1 MIDGFKMTAK
11 ISTTSKV
18 FANRGEIMTND
29 KIRGFKRKTL
39 DLSIATITAITAL
52 YGVPGISLAQNTPPQ
67 ELEEIRVTGTRI
79 LRTSGMETPVP
90 VTTVTTEELFNNE
103 PGSTISQQLDGLP
116 QFFNNGSPQRGDG
129 GNPSVGSGG
138 PGALNIR
145 NLNISTT
152 GAGVSRTL
160 TLLDGARVVPTD
172 KRGSVNVDMFP
183 TALMRSVDVVTGGAS
198 AAYGADALGGVV
210 NFVLDREFEGLK
222 VSGST
227 GMHAYDNTGKQ
238 IELSVAG
245 GKAFGR
251 LHLIGS
257 VEARHIDEIQPDKN
271 RWDQTK
277 DMWGYVT
284 NPAWAAAA
292 ALPAGNPNRCVVNVL
307 CAAGPQRLT
316 RTNVVTNTSSPT
328 GLIRA
333 TGSTALDWMK
343 FSQDGTRLEPFNLGT
358 LSALPGTPGSTQT
371 ISGGPESDIN
381 FQTTGAGPTGMEVV
395 SRSSLFG
402 AQYEFTDTITGFA
415 QVIIGRT
422 ESNDTS
428 NNANFSFVDNFAP
441 LIAVDNAYLPESVR
455 QAMIARNLT
464 QVAVHKTSQQFA
476 GKPELG
482 STRTGKNVFTQWQYS
497 FGVDWDLSDTWSLR
511 ASWQQGES
519 KRNST
524 AYNLLQ
530 IDRAQLGMDAV
541 RDASG
546 KIVCR
551 VNLPQYSPTLA
562 QLAASVVGRISN
574 VPLNPYIPAGTPG
587 NTQPLPY
594 PVEPKAITEC
604 VPFNYLGSGNMS
616 QAAIDYVGTDR
627 FNIGFVDQ
635 DFAEVL
641 VTGELY
647 EGWGAGAIGFA
658 GGVTWRD
665 QQFIT
670 VATPLD
676 VDLLGPMVNVP
687 ALGIRGMGTGYATS
701 TALNLF
707 SGIPKIG
714 GQTDVWEWFSEVNV
728 PVWESGSGN
737 QRLDTDVAFRR
748 STYDRSGAI
757 DSWKIGANLEVMK
770 DLRLRLTK
778 SRDVREPSFSELFD
792 AQGSGATIIDPV
804 FQGENTLINTIRGG
818 NPNLR
823 PEYANTRTVGF
834 VYQPS
839 FTPILE
845 GLSVSVDVYDVDIKD
860 AVSQLGAQRIIQEC
874 FTTSS
879 PDLCALV
886 GRDQATN
893 RVNTV
898 LDVWLNVAA
907 ARTRGVDFEMTLRK
921 DVDFFASENEN
932 ISVRWLTGR
941 TFERSD
947 TAPNALALNK
957 AGYLGMP
964 DLTTNLSTT
973 YGIGSLSFQLQAQ
986 YVDSVFKDSAAVW
999 REGIQ
1004 VDDNTVSSMT
1014 WFNSRIGYTG
1024 ELDSGSTWGVGM
1036 NVQNILDREPPIFGG
1051 ANNTYDQYGRRY
1063 NINFNYNF

>member
-1 MIDGFKMTAK
+1 
-11 ISTTSKV
+11 
-18 FANRGEIMTND
+18 MTNI
-29 KIRGFKRKTL
+29 KIRDFKRKTL
-39 DLSIATITAITAL
+39 NQTIATITAITAI
-52 YGVPGISLAQNTPPQ
+52 YCVSGVTLAQNAPPQ

-90 VTTVTTEELFNNE
+90 VTSVTTEELFNQE

-116 QFFNNGSPQRGDG
+116 QFFNNGTPQRGDG

-145 NLNISTT
+145 NLNSAGS
-152 GAGVSRTL
+152 GAGISRTL

-172 KRGSVNVDMFP
+172 KRGTVNVDMFP

-222 VSGST
+222 ISGGT
-227 GMHAYDNTGKQ
+227 GMHAYNNTGKQ
-238 IELSVAG
+238 IEFSVAG

-257 VEARHIDEIQPDKN
+257 LEARHIDEIQPDKN
-271 RWDQTK
+271 RWDLTQN
-277 DMWGYVT
+277 MWGYVT

-292 ALPAGNPNRCVVNVL
+292 ALPATNPARCVVNVL
-307 CAAGPQRLT
+307 CSAGPQRLSMM
-316 RTNVVTNTSSPT
+316 NVATNTSSPT

-333 TGSTALDWMK
+333 TNSTLDWMK
-343 FSQDGTRLEPFNLGT
+343 FSQDGTRIEPFNLGT
-358 LSALPGTPGSTQT
+358 SSALPGTPGSTST
-371 ISGGPESDIN
+371 ISGGPESAIN
-381 FQTTGAGPTGMEVV
+381 FETTGAGPTGMEVV

-402 AQYEFTDTITGFA
+402 AQFDFSDTITGFA

-428 NNANFSFVDNFAP
+428 NNANFSFSDGYAP
-441 LIAVDNAYLPESVR
+441 LIAVDNAYLPEAVR
-455 QAMIARNLT
+455 KVMVERKLT
-464 QVAVHKTSQQFA
+464 QVAVHKSSQQFA

-482 STRTGKNVFTQWQYS
+482 SNRIGKNVFTQWQYS
-497 FGVDWDLSDTWSLR
+497 FGVDWEFAADWNMR

-530 IDRAQLGMDAV
+530 VDRAHLGMDAV

-562 QLAASVVGRISN
+562 QLQASVVGRISN

-594 PVEPKAITEC
+594 PVEPKAISEC

-627 FNIGFVDQ
+627 FNIGYVNQ

-658 GGVTWRD
+658 GGLTWRD
-665 QQFIT
+665 QKFIT

-687 ALGIRGMGTGYATS
+687 ALGIRGLGAGFSTS
-701 TALNLF
+701 ASLNLF
-707 SGIPKIG
+707 SSIPKIG
-714 GQTDVWEWFSEVNV
+714 GQADVWEWFSEVNV
-728 PVWESGSGN
+728 PLWESTSGN
-737 QRLDTDVAFRR
+737 QRADIDVAARR
-748 STYDRSGAI
+748 SNYDRSGAI
-757 DSWKIGANLEVMK
+757 DSWKIGGNLQILE

-778 SRDVREPSFSELFD
+778 SRDVREPSFAELFD
-792 AQGSGATIIDPV
+792 AQGSGATIIDPK
-804 FQGENTLINTIRGG
+804 FAGESTLINVLTGG

-823 PEYANTRTVGF
+823 PEYADTRTVGF
-834 VYQPS
+834 VYQPT
-839 FTPILE
+839 FTPLLE
-845 GLSVSVDVYDVDIKD
+845 GLSLSVDAYDVPIKD
-860 AVSQLGAQRIIQEC
+860 AVARLTAQRLINEC
-874 FTTSS
+874 VATSS
-879 PDLCALV
+879 PELCALITRDATT
-886 GRDQATN
+886 GRVTQ
-893 RVNTV
+893 V
-898 LDVWLNVAA
+898 LDVFLNVAA
-907 ARTRGVDFEMTLRK
+907 ARTRGIDFELTLRK
-921 DVDFFASENEN
+921 DIDFFSQYNEN

-947 TAPNALALNK
+947 TAPNATALNR
-957 AGYLGMP
+957 AGFIGMP
-964 DLTTNLSTT
+964 DLTTNLTST
-973 YGIGSLSFQLQAQ
+973 YGIGKLSFQLQAQ
-986 YVDSVFKDSAAVW
+986 YLASVFRDSSGVW

-1004 VDDNTVSSMT
+1004 VDDNTVASMT
-1014 WFNSRIGYTG
+1014 WLNGRIGYNG
-1024 ELDSGSTWGVGM
+1024 ELDGGSTWGIGM
-1036 NVQNILDREPPIFGG
+1036 NVQNIFDREPPVYGG
-1051 ANNTYDQYGRRY
+1051 SNNTYDLYGRRY
-1063 NINFNYNF
+1063 NINLNYNF